1 MLTVESLSR
10 AESASAS
17 RRVSAPPQPYADL
30 HRLNVLVVDDE
41 PLIRWS
47 VAETLLDRGMGV
59 VTAEDGRSAI
69 ASVAA
74 AARAFDIVLLD
85 HQLPDVADWSLLGL
99 LRQMTPRSAIVL
111 MTAFHTAELAAEAR
125 RRGACCVLR
134 KPFDMDDL
142 ADSLRALGES
152 KPV

>member
-1 MLTVESLSR
+1 VESLSLS
-10 AESASAS
+10 ESASAS
-17 RRVSAPPQPYADL
+17 RRTSAPPQPDADL

-47 VAETLLDRGMGV
+47 VAQTLLDRGMGV

-74 AARAFDIVLLD
+74 VQAFDIVLLD
-85 HQLPDVADWSLLGL
+85 HQLPEVANWTLLTL
-99 LRQMTPRSAIVL
+99 LRQMVPQAAIVL
-111 MTAFHTAELAAEAR
+111 MMAFQTAELAAEAR
-125 RRGACCVLR
+125 RRGACCVLP
-134 KPFDMDDL
+134 KPFDLADL
-142 ADSLRALGES
+142 ADSIRALGES

>member
-1 MLTVESLSR
+1 MESLSLS
-10 AESASAS
+10 ESASAS
-17 RRVSAPPQPYADL
+17 RRTSAAPQPDADL

-41 PLIRWS
+41 PLIRWA

-74 AARAFDIVLLD
+74 AAQAFDIVLVD
-85 HQLPDVADWSLLGL
+85 HQLPDIANWSLLTL
-99 LRQMTPRSAIVL
+99 LRQMAPQVAIVL
-111 MTAFHTAELAAEAR
+111 MTAFHTPELAAEAR
-125 RRGACCVLR
+125 RRGARCVLR
-134 KPFDMDDL
+134 KPFDLDDL
-142 ADSLRALGES
+142 ADSIRALGES